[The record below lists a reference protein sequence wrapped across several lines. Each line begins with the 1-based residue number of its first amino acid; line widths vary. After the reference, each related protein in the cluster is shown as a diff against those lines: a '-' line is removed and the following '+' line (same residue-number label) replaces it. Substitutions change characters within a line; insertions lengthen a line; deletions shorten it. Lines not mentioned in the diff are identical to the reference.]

1 MNGAVVPMNC
11 DRQVD
16 QEDRVV
22 GLLVQAA
29 EVVFDDSQVSVES
42 AKLFLRIF
50 GRLAFAWSRQR
61 RNYLVEFFD
70 NVPAHPCTVFHPG
83 FAIPHDLAV
92 RAVEDDVESVSWDLA
107 DRTIQLRKSA
117 TFVMITAVVDAGP

>member
-1 MNGAVVPMNC
+1 MNGAVVPMNG

-42 AKLFLRIF
+42 AELFLRIF
-50 GRLAFAWSRQR
+50 RGLAFTRPRQHW
-61 RNYLVEFFD
+61 NYFIEFFYD
-70 NVPAHPCTVFHPG
+70 VPTDSCTVFHPSLS
-83 FAIPHDLAV
+83 IPD
-92 RAVEDDVESVSWDLA
+92 
-107 DRTIQLRKSA
+107 RKSTRLNSSHRSLSRMPSSA
-117 TFVMITAVVDAGP
+117 